1 MYNHSGFSESRK
13 KKKIHTSLIAATA
26 CTQEKLAETLL
37 KNRKHKEAEEVYRR
51 LISLGVANHISY
63 VNLALICGMSGR
75 FDENLDLLKKAL
87 EINPNHANTYNL
99 LGLELCRLNEISQA
113 IAAYEKAIALQPNL
127 WNAYLNLAN
136 LLSEQSRYDEAIPI
150 YQNLVENNP
159 NFQEVHLQLGFAL
172 LEKRELDAALL
183 SLEKSLEIKSDCA
196 KTFFNLGFLYKL
208 KGDLC
213 LSIRYFEESVK
224 LNPNHS
230 VAQAAFS
237 LVLLLAGNYELG
249 LEKYEF
255 RSNDPNYTKPI
266 ALPSCEFWNGRKLT
280 FDDQL
285 IVVCEQGIGDTF
297 QFMRYVFHMK
307 KQGYNV
313 SLCVYTKLAAVIS
326 LSCPELPLLTPEE
339 ANEMND
345 NYWIP
350 MLSLPR
356 QLGVCPENPIVS
368 DPYIRIKDSL
378 ILEWKH
384 KLTNNGA
391 KSKDNLIVA
400 INWQGNPS
408 TETNQLRGRS
418 LPLETF
424 STLASC
430 ENVSFLSLQKG
441 FGSEQLESC
450 SFRDKFISCQDQI
463 SESWDFLD
471 TGAIIANCN
480 LVVTSDTAVA
490 HLAGGMGKETWLL
503 LQYVP
508 DWRWG
513 MEGDTSFWYPS
524 MRIFRQKE
532 SGNWSEVLNQVAKEL
547 YVFVSMHKQTIP

>member
-1 MYNHSGFSESRK
+1 MNNPSGFSESRK
-13 KKKIHTSLIAATA
+13 KKKIHTSLLAATA

-37 KNRKHKEAEEVYRR
+37 KNHKLKEAEEVYRR
-51 LISLGVANHISY
+51 LISLGVANHSSY
-63 VNLALICGMSGR
+63 VNLALICGMAGR
-75 FDENLDLLKKAL
+75 FDEILDLLKRAL
-87 EINPNHANTYNL
+87 EINSNHANTYNL
-99 LGLELCRLNEISQA
+99 LGLELHRLNEISQA
-113 IAAYEKAIALQPNL
+113 IAAYEKATELQSNL
-127 WNAYLNLAN
+127 WSAHFNLGK
-136 LLSEQSRYDEAIPI
+136 LHSDQSRYNEAILI
-150 YQNLVENNP
+150 FQNVVDNNP
-159 NFQEVHLQLGFAL
+159 DYQEAHLQLGFAL
-172 LEKRELDAALL
+172 MEQRELDVALL
-183 SLEKSLEIKSDCA
+183 SLENSLEIKPDCA
-196 KTFFNLGFLYKL
+196 KTFFYLGLLYKL

-224 LNPNHS
+224 LNPNDFA
-230 VAQAAFS
+230 AQAVFS

-266 ALPSCEFWNGRKLT
+266 ALPSSELWVGRKLT

-313 SLCVYTKLAAVIS
+313 SLCTYTELAGVITS
-326 LSCPELPLLTPEE
+326 SCPELPLLTPEE
-339 ANEMND
+339 ANELND

-356 QLGVCPENPIVS
+356 QLGVCPENPIIS
-368 DPYIRIKDSL
+368 DPYIVIKDSL

-384 KLTNNGA
+384 KLINNSA
-391 KSKDNLIVA
+391 KSNNKLIVA
-400 INWQGNPS
+400 INWQGNPLS
-408 TETNQLRGRS
+408 EKKHFRGRS
-418 LPLETF
+418 IPLEAF
-424 STLASC
+424 SSLASC
-430 ENVSFLSLQKG
+430 ACVSFLSLQKG

-450 SFRDKFISCQDQI
+450 SFRDKFVSCQDQI
-463 SESWDFLD
+463 SASLDFLD
-471 TGAIIANCN
+471 TGAIISNCN
-480 LVVTSDTAVA
+480 LVITSDTAVA

-513 MEGDTSFWYPS
+513 LEGDTSFWYPS

-547 YVFVSMHKQTIP
+547 YVFVSMHK

>member
-1 MYNHSGFSESRK
+1 MYNPSGFSESRK
-13 KKKIHTSLIAATA
+13 KKKIHTSFLAATA
-26 CTQEKLAETLL
+26 STQEKLAETLL
-37 KNRKHKEAEEVYRR
+37 KNQKHKEAEDVYRR
-51 LISLGVANHISY
+51 LISLGVANHISF
-63 VNLALICGMSGR
+63 VNLAIICGMSGR
-75 FDENLDLLKKAL
+75 FDENLYLLKKAL

-99 LGLELCRLNEISQA
+99 LGLELCRLNEISQS

-127 WNAYLNLAN
+127 WNAYFNLAN
-136 LLSEQSRYDEAIPI
+136 LFSDQSRYDEAIPI
-150 YQNLVENNP
+150 YCNLAENCP
-159 NFQEVHLQLGFAL
+159 NFQEVHLKLGFAL

-183 SLEKSLEIKSDCA
+183 SLEKSLELKSDCA
-196 KTFFNLGFLYKL
+196 ETFFNLGLLYKL

-213 LSIRYFEESVK
+213 LSIHYFEESVN
-224 LNPNHS
+224 LNPNH
-230 VAQAAFS
+230 VTAQAS
-237 LVLLLAGNYELG
+237 LSLTLLLAGSYELG

-255 RSNDPNYTKPI
+255 RSNDPSYTKPI
-266 ALPSCEFWNGRKLT
+266 ALPLLELWDGHKLAFT
-280 FDDQL
+280 DQL

-307 KQGYNV
+307 KQGYNI
-313 SLCVYTKLAAVIS
+313 SLCSFTKLDGIIS
-326 LSCPELPLLTPEE
+326 SSCPELPLLTPKE
-339 ANEMND
+339 ANELTV

-350 MLSLPR
+350 MLSLLR

-368 DPYIRIKDSL
+368 EPYIVIKDSL

-384 KLTNNGA
+384 KLQNNGA
-391 KSKDNLIVA
+391 ESKNNMIVA

-408 TETNQLRGRS
+408 TEKNFLRGRS

-430 ENVSFLSLQKG
+430 ANVSFVSLQKG
-441 FGSEQLESC
+441 FGSEQLDSC
-450 SFRDKFISCQDQI
+450 SFRDKFVSCQGQI

-503 LQYVP
+503 LQYIP

-513 MEGDTSFWYPS
+513 LEGDTSFWYPS

-547 YVFVSMHKQTIP
+547 QVFISMHK